1 MKGKGGMVCVCATA
15 GSGKCRNVSPSVSSE
30 CPVSFVVWKKAVP
43 VQLFEEYGNFRDL
56 NAGGKRL
63 MSTVLNSI

>member
-1 MKGKGGMVCVCATA
+1 MSVPQQGQENAE
-15 GSGKCRNVSPSVSSE
+15 NVSPSVSSE
-30 CPVSFVVWKKAVP
+30 CPVSYVVWKKAVP

-63 MSTVLNSI
+63 MSTMLNSI